1 MLFPFRCMAIQVPP
15 IQPLRHSLQPRQ
27 PQPRRT
33 LAWRLLSSAAL
44 AVSLGAPTLVA
55 RAQPAAPAASPE
67 ASPSWM
73 REYVRLRVARRNLDA
88 LSQAAGRSASD
99 ASVRELFSPRI
110 VGGSP
115 ALASDN
121 PFQVALLQANV
132 ANNQAAQFCGGT
144 LLRERFVVT
153 AAHCSDFVTANQ
165 VQVLTGSRSLTTG
178 GTRRNVARIVIHP
191 RWNSNTFDYDVAV
204 WELNPAASGSPPVS
218 LATTDGAVGTPLL
231 ATGWGAVGEGQ
242 GGSAGLRRV
251 QVPLVEQANC
261 NDANSYNGAIT
272 DRMLCAGRDQGGIDT
287 CQGDSGGPLTNGGVL
302 TGIVSW
308 GTGCARPNLFGIYA
322 RVSNPA
328 IRDFIINTI
337 EVPVSCQVF
346 NDGNTSQS
354 GLSDAIYVRNN
365 STICTPDGTPTGR
378 CRKWFG
384 LCRTSEPTPQPVRFR
399 VFNDANTNQTAPSDA
414 VYPNAPNVSC
424 IPDGTAR
431 GNCRRWFGLPV
442 TADGRPTVC
451 RLFNDGYTNITG
463 PTTAIYYRAPGSVC
477 MPDGTAT
484 GTCRKWFG
492 RCTAQ

>member
-1 MLFPFRCMAIQVPP
+1 
-15 IQPLRHSLQPRQ
+15 
-27 PQPRRT
+27 
-33 LAWRLLSSAAL
+33 
-44 AVSLGAPTLVA
+44 
-55 RAQPAAPAASPE
+55 
-67 ASPSWM
+67 
-73 REYVRLRVARRNLDA
+73 
-88 LSQAAGRSASD
+88 
-99 ASVRELFSPRI
+99 
-110 VGGSP
+110 
-115 ALASDN
+115 
-121 PFQVALLQANV
+121 
-132 ANNQAAQFCGGT
+132 
-144 LLRERFVVT
+144 
-153 AAHCSDFVTANQ
+153 
-165 VQVLTGSRSLTTG
+165 
-178 GTRRNVARIVIHP
+178 
-191 RWNSNTFDYDVAV
+191 
-204 WELNPAASGSPPVS
+204 VS

-251 QVPLVEQANC
+251 QVPLVDRANC